1 MAQAPK
7 GGKGMGSKQPAG
19 LPKGKVGNVKSGDKL
34 QHKPK
39 QKY

>member
-19 LPKGKVGNVKSGDKL
+19 LPKGKVGNCSCRNY
-34 QHKPK
+34 Q
-39 QKY
+39 